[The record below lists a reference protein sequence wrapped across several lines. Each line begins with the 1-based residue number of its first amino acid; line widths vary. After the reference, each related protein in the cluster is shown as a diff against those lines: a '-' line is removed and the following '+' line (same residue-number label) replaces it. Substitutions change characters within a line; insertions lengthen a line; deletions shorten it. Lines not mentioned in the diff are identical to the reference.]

1 MSKQKRLNLFFFFL
15 LNIITISESQFLNKN
30 VLKAAGCVTLVKKLK
45 DKPNDKRVQTALLL
59 TCYINIEEETA
70 EILLQN
76 QNYDKIGIE
85 ENEIQKLIDFNLIQ
99 RKYNNEQLEQ
109 YSKELN
115 AALEPLKDKGKEDN
129 SRKDFDTHDYK
140 QENSEN
146 EFGFISYLIKL
157 FTSIDSFL
165 LLFGL
170 FIIFY
175 FCLQKMRKFF
185 RKSDKSN
192 NNLINNKKTSKSS
205 KKKKK

>member
-115 AALEPLKDKGKEDN
+115 AALEPLKDKGEEYN

-146 EFGFISYLIKL
+146 EFEFISYLIKL

>member
-115 AALEPLKDKGKEDN
+115 AALEPLKDKGEEDN

-175 FCLQKMRKFF
+175 FCLQ
-185 RKSDKSN
+185 
-192 NNLINNKKTSKSS
+192 
-205 KKKKK
+205 